1 MATNRVQKIALWIVT
16 IVLAVAFLL
25 FGTLKLIGAEPL
37 AGEFTKW
44 GYPVWFRLLIGVA
57 EVGGAV
63 LLLLPRTVALSAA
76 GLGVLMV
83 GAVFTHLKAGEGP
96 QAVPAFVLLVLLA
109 IIGYGR
115 RPRGRAAASD

>member
-16 IVLAVAFLL
+16 IILAVAFLL
-25 FGTLKLIGAEPL
+25 FGILKLIGAEPL

-44 GYPVWFRLLIGVA
+44 GYPAWFRLLIGVA
-57 EVGGAV
+57 EIGGAV

-76 GLGVLMV
+76 GLCVLMV

-96 QAVPAFVLLVLLA
+96 QTVPAFVLLVLLA
-109 IIGYGR
+109 IISYAR
-115 RPRGRAAASD
+115 RPRGRVSTPD